1 MITADTIKKM
11 AVALQ
16 TTELNIAR
24 EYAQHLFLS
33 GFYQQR
39 GTHPVMFKGGTALR
53 IVYNSP
59 RFSED
64 FDFSGFGVR
73 VSEIEDWVAGA
84 SEGIEQ
90 AGIAVSI
97 EESKKTSGGYL
108 GILDLEF
115 SGYQVRV
122 LFEISLRR
130 RNGLKGRGVL
140 VASDFVPAYTLRECF
155 EIQFSDR
162 KSHFLGLFRG
172 QKSASGVFSKHS
184 LTLLPEE
191 TLVEEKLAALLDR
204 GKPRDFFDC
213 YFMLRKN
220 MIAPKQRHVLFRVK
234 QVLAGTRINF
244 KAELGDFLPRA
255 YQPIIGDFKKTLMAE
270 LERYG

>member
-1 MITADTIKKM
+1 MITADAIKKM
-11 AVALQ
+11 AIAQQ

-39 GTHPVMFKGGTALR
+39 GTQQVMFKGGTALR

-64 FDFSGFGVR
+64 LDFSGFGVR

-130 RNGLKGRGVL
+130 KNGLRGRGVL
-140 VASDFVPAYTLRECF
+140 VASDFVPAYT
-155 EIQFSDR
+155 
-162 KSHFLGLFRG
+162 
-172 QKSASGVFSKHS
+172 V
-184 LTLLPEE
+184 TLLPEE
-191 TLVEEKLAALLDR
+191 ALVEEKLAALLDR
-204 GKPRDFFDC
+204 GKPRDTCTCVRCKCFFDC

-220 MIAPKQRHVLFRVK
+220 MITPKQHQVLFKVK

-244 KAELGDFLPRA
+244 KAELGDFLPRS

>member
-1 MITADTIKKM
+1 MITADAIKKM
-11 AVALQ
+11 AVAQ
-16 TTELNIAR
+16 QATELNIAR

-39 GTHPVMFKGGTALR
+39 GTQQVMFKGDTALR

-59 RFSED
+59 RFSD
-64 FDFSGFGVR
+64 DLDFSGFGVS
-73 VSEIEDWVAGA
+73 VSDIEDWVATV
-84 SEGIEQ
+84 SESIEQ
-90 AGIAVSI
+90 SGISVSL
-97 EESKKTSGGYL
+97 EESKRTSGGYW

-115 SGYQVRV
+115 SGYPVRI

-130 RNGLKGRGVL
+130 RNALKGRGAL
-140 VASDFVPAYTLRECF
+140 VASDFVPAYT
-155 EIQFSDR
+155 
-162 KSHFLGLFRG
+162 
-172 QKSASGVFSKHS
+172 V
-184 LTLLPEE
+184 TLLPEQA
-191 TLVEEKLAALLDR
+191 LVEEKLAALLER

-220 MIAPKQRHVLFRVK
+220 MITPKQRHVLAKVK
-234 QVLAGTRINF
+234 QVLVGTRTNF

-255 YQPIIGDFKKTLMAE
+255 YQPLISDFKKALMTE

>member
-1 MITADTIKKM
+1 MITADAIKRI

-39 GTHPVMFKGGTALR
+39 GTQQVMFKGDTALR
-53 IVYNSP
+53 IAYNSP
-59 RFSED
+59 RFSEGLD
-64 FDFSGFGVR
+64 FTGIGVR
-73 VSEIEDWVAGA
+73 AKEIEAWVATA

-90 AGIAVSI
+90 SGIAISI

-115 SGYQVRV
+115 SSYQVRV

-140 VASDFVPAYTLRECF
+140 VASDFVPAYT
-155 EIQFSDR
+155 
-162 KSHFLGLFRG
+162 
-172 QKSASGVFSKHS
+172 V
-184 LTLLPEE
+184 TLLPEE

-220 MIAPKQRHVLFRVK
+220 MITPKQRRVLFKVK

-244 KAELGDFLPRA
+244 KTELGDFLPRS

>member
-1 MITADTIKKM
+1 VITADTIKKM
-11 AVALQ
+11 AVAQQ

-39 GTHPVMFKGGTALR
+39 GTHQVMFKGGTALR
-53 IVYNSP
+53 IVYDSP

-64 FDFSGFGVR
+64 LDFSGFGIR

-84 SEGIEQ
+84 SAGIEQ

-108 GILDLEF
+108 GVLDLEF
-115 SGYQVRV
+115 SGYPVRL

-130 RNGLKGRGVL
+130 KNGLKGHGVL
-140 VASDFVPAYTLRECF
+140 VASDFVPAYT
-155 EIQFSDR
+155 
-162 KSHFLGLFRG
+162 
-172 QKSASGVFSKHS
+172 V
-184 LTLLPEE
+184 TLLPEE
-191 TLVEEKLAALLDR
+191 TLVAEKLAALLDR

-220 MIAPKQRHVLFRVK
+220 MITPKQRRALLQVK
-234 QVLAGTRINF
+234 QVLAGTRMNF
-244 KAELGDFLPRA
+244 KAELGDFLPRS

>member
-1 MITADTIKKM
+1 MITADAIKKM

-39 GTHPVMFKGGTALR
+39 GTHQVMFKGGTALR
-53 IVYNSP
+53 IVYTSP

-64 FDFSGFGVR
+64 LDFSGFGVS
-73 VSEIEDWVAGA
+73 VKDIEDWVAVA

-90 AGIAVSI
+90 SGIALSI

-115 SGYQVRV
+115 SGYQARV

-140 VASDFVPAYTLRECF
+140 VASDFVPAYT
-155 EIQFSDR
+155 I
-162 KSHFLGLFRG
+162 
-172 QKSASGVFSKHS
+172 
-184 LTLLPEE
+184 TLLPEE

-220 MIAPKQRHVLFRVK
+220 MITPKQRHVLFKVK

-244 KAELGDFLPRA
+244 KSELGDFLPRA

-270 LERYG
+270 LQRYG

>member
-1 MITADTIKKM
+1 MIAADAIKKM
-11 AVALQ
+11 AVAQQ
-16 TTELNIAR
+16 TTELNITR

-39 GTHPVMFKGGTALR
+39 GTHQVMFKGGTALR

-64 FDFSGFGVR
+64 LDFSGIGIR
-73 VSEIEDWVAGA
+73 VSEIEDWVAGV

-90 AGIAVSI
+90 AGISVSI

-115 SGYQVRV
+115 SGYQVRI
-122 LFEISLRR
+122 LFEISLRLK
-130 RNGLKGRGVL
+130 NGLKGRGVL
-140 VASDFVPAYTLRECF
+140 VASDFVPAYT
-155 EIQFSDR
+155 I
-162 KSHFLGLFRG
+162 
-172 QKSASGVFSKHS
+172 
-184 LTLLPEE
+184 TLLPEQA
-191 TLVEEKLAALLDR
+191 LVEEKLAALLDR

-220 MIAPKQRHVLFRVK
+220 IISPQQRQILVKVK
-234 QVLAGTRINF
+234 QALAKTRINF
-244 KAELGDFLPRA
+244 KAELGDFLPRS
-255 YQPIIGDFKKTLMAE
+255 YQPIVSDFKKILTAE